1 MNWRRAWLWKR
12 QHESRTTYC
21 LQWLDDSG
29 RRRTE
34 AVGPDKRLAEALRKR
49 REMELNSGTYQDI
62 VTIRLAAFAQEHVR
76 LIEGSVSEMTVEEHG
91 RTLGVLL
98 DYSGDVLLEKVTPKM
113 AEEFLAA
120 RLKNVAP
127 ATANKNLRTLKGIFG
142 AAARRGYVRANPF
155 QHVSP
160 ARELEKEVRVLSE
173 AEIESLVSACPDL
186 RWRCFVCLALT
197 TGLRRGEL
205 VNLEWDDVDL
215 DEGMIRVRCKAG
227 YRTKSGKNR
236 GVPLISEVA
245 PALRAL
251 REESGEGYVFGVGRG
266 RRWRN
271 TLSRP
276 FAEIVRRA
284 GIEPCTIHDLRKTFI
299 SHLANAGENQAVVQ
313 KLAGHASMATTLK
326 HYTRILPET
335 LRKAPA
341 KLPYAQGLAIVTQL
355 QRGPEPGAETETAR
369 VLTGAHAVG

>member
-1 MNWRRAWLWKR
+1 MNWRRVWIWKR
-12 QHESRTTYC
+12 RHKGRMTYC
-21 LQWLDDSG
+21 LQRLDDG
-29 RRRTE
+29 GHRRTE
-34 AVGPDKRLAEALRKR
+34 AVGPDKKLAEALRKR
-49 REMELNSGTYQDI
+49 GEMELNGGRYQDI
-62 VTIRLAAFAQEHVR
+62 VTSRLAAFAEEHVR

-127 ATANKNLRTLKGIFG
+127 ATANKNLRTLKGVFG
-142 AAARRGYVRANPF
+142 SAIRRGYLRANPF

-160 ARELEKEVRVLSE
+160 ARELEKEIRVLSE
-173 AEIESLVSACPDL
+173 AEIESLVLACPDL
-186 RWRCFVCLALT
+186 KWKCFVSLALT

-251 REESGEGYVFGVGRG
+251 REESGEGYVFKTSQDTP
-266 RRWRN
+266 WRN
-271 TLSRP
+271 NVNRL
-276 FAEIVRRA
+276 FGKIVKDA
-284 GIEPCTIHDLRKTFI
+284 GIEPCTIHDLRKTFL
-299 SHLANAGENQAVVQ
+299 SYLANAGVNEAVVQ
-313 KLAGHASMATTLK
+313 KLAGHSSISTTIK
-326 HYTRILPET
+326 HYSRILPET
-335 LRKAPA
+335 LKKAPA
-341 KLPYAQGLAIVTQL
+341 KLPYAQGLAIVAQL
-355 QRGPEPGAETETAR
+355 QRGPDVSPDVLPEGAVTSLAMES
-369 VLTGAHAVG
+369 